1 MPQYKY
7 EVINNMGEEVSG
19 MLEADHEGAVIDRLQ
34 KRGLMITGIKE
45 VPSSPLM
52 EMLKKRRKVKLG
64 DLSLFSRQLAAML
77 DAGIPVT
84 RALFTLSE
92 QADNP
97 ILQEALGQIANSVE
111 GGSSLTD
118 AISSYPDIFSD
129 LYIGMIRAGEL
140 GGTLEDTLLR
150 LSEQLQKDK
159 NLQDSVK
166 SATFYPTVV
175 GVFAVIVLLAM
186 MFFIVPIFMGFFPPD
201 IELPFL
207 TRLIIG
213 MSESLRSYWYL
224 WFLVVGGILLGIRYY
239 LNTTKGI
246 RAWDRVRFRLPV
258 FGTLIHR
265 VVIARFART
274 LSTLLAGGISVVQA
288 LETAGPTSGSYLMEQ
303 AVSRANTRI
312 QEGRSLVEPLR
323 ESGIF
328 PPMVTHMI
336 GVGEETGAL
345 PNLLT
350 RIAEFYEDEVATMT
364 KGLTS
369 LIEPLML
376 IVVGVLVGGMLVALY
391 MPIFTVITQV

>member
-1 MPQYKY
+1 LPQYKY

-19 MLEADHEGAVIDRLQ
+19 TIEADNEGAVIDRLQ
-34 KRGLMITGIKE
+34 KRGLMVTGIKE

-52 EMLKKRRKVKLG
+52 EMLKRRRKVKMG
-64 DLSLFSRQLAAML
+64 DLSLFTRQLAAML

-92 QADNP
+92 QTDNP
-97 ILQEALGQIANSVE
+97 ILQEALGQIASSVE

-129 LYIGMIRAGEL
+129 LFIGMIRAGEV
-140 GGTLEDTLLR
+140 GGTLEETLLR

-159 NLQDSVK
+159 NLQDNIK

-175 GVFAVIVLLAM
+175 AVFAVLVLLGM

-201 IELPFL
+201 LELPFL

-224 WFLVVGGILLGIRYY
+224 WFLVMGGIIFGIRFY
-239 LNTTKGI
+239 LNTTRGI
-246 RAWDRVRFRLPV
+246 RAWDRIRFRLPV

-274 LSTLLAGGISVVQA
+274 LSTLLTGGISVVQA

-303 AVSRANTRI
+303 AVSRANVRI

-376 IVVGVLVGGMLVALY
+376 IVVGILVGGMLIALY